1 MTNAQTATLVFKDQ
15 AGEFYVLPMETL
27 ERGRVPA
34 EHRAEV
40 ERLLAE
46 SDDVQGHAIPLF
58 WAGFMVGNGAT
69 AAVALLVNPSMPARE
84 WVKELYGA
92 DV

>member
-1 MTNAQTATLVFKDQ
+1 MTNAEPATLVFKDQ
-15 AGEFYVLPMETL
+15 AGEYYLLPQGTL

-34 EHRAEV
+34 EHKAEV
-40 ERLLAE
+40 ERLLREA
-46 SDDVQGHAIPLF
+46 DDVQGHAIPLF

-69 AAVALLVNPSMPARE
+69 AAVALLVTPSMPARE
-84 WVKELYGA
+84 WVKEMYGA